1 MNTERKMKRKSKFN
15 LYSYHLGKNEDQDAS
30 GDVIGDI
37 LKKFEDPRITDI
49 HFEPG
54 EEVKIRIRYCG
65 KLIDSYELPIDEY
78 KVIVNRLLVLCG
90 LDVVMNH
97 YNADGSFEYAKVSYR
112 VSFIESLRGV
122 SCVIRRL
129 RDISQIFVDLPE
141 GLLDNISGLIGSRTK
156 VIIFSGPTGSGK
168 STTMS
173 YITGKLKDRY
183 KVHTIENPVEFK
195 IPGTIQIQISKEEDP
210 MEKFKYILRQDPEII
225 VVGELRSSA
234 FAKLLFDSSV
244 SGNSVFTSL
253 HCSNVFEIVSRLRSL
268 GVSDSNISSCVDIM
282 LNQRLIPRVCPL
294 CDGIGCTECY
304 GTGYSGYLNLFE
316 VLHASEEFKSDV
328 TLGMNDMELKNKY
341 KNTLNYLNP
350 DIKLQYYFDHKLID
364 KKTYDELKCSF

>member
-1 MNTERKMKRKSKFN
+1 
-15 LYSYHLGKNEDQDAS
+15 
-30 GDVIGDI
+30 
-37 LKKFEDPRITDI
+37 
-49 HFEPG
+49 
-54 EEVKIRIRYCG
+54 
-65 KLIDSYELPIDEY
+65 
-78 KVIVNRLLVLCG
+78 
-90 LDVVMNH
+90 
-97 YNADGSFEYAKVSYR
+97 
-112 VSFIESLRGV
+112 
-122 SCVIRRL
+122 
-129 RDISQIFVDLPE
+129 LPE